1 MKKTLDKRQR
11 KGKELDEVQISLLGI
26 NVMNEQMK
34 LIDADKLKA
43 EIQMNL
49 IVIDK
54 VQMLLKCVS
63 K

>member
-1 MKKTLDKRQR
+1 
-11 KGKELDEVQISLLGI
+11 
-26 NVMNEQMK
+26 MK

-49 IVIDK
+49 IVVDK

-63 K
+63 KWLKNKVLA